1 MDASA
6 QVDAYIAG
14 LEGWQRQTAAD
25 LRALIHEAVPD
36 IVEEWKWG
44 TPVFSLRGNVVAIGS
59 FRDHLKVNVF
69 KGASVPD
76 PAGLFNAGLDAKTSR
91 AIDVAQGGE
100 VDAAAFRELV
110 RAAAALNR

>member
-1 MDASA
+1 MDATTEID
-6 QVDAYIAG
+6 VFLAG
-14 LEGWQRQTAAD
+14 LEAWQHETATR
-25 LRALIHEAVPD
+25 LRGLIHEAVPD
-36 IVEEWKWG
+36 IAEEWKWG